1 MKKETP
7 KRAPDNKGNPEN
19 GVQQPSRQTPICCPH
34 SWPRSR
40 SSNREPAHGAPHAG
54 SLGNERERE
63 QQWQQ
68 MQDAGLE
75 EQADG
80 AGEGWGEVHPYCM
93 PLDGMRP
100 CGNAHAYVSLPLVVL
115 HGLQDC
121 V

>member
-1 MKKETP
+1 MVSSSPADRRQSVAPTVGLALAEATESRRTEHP
-7 KRAPDNKGNPEN
+7 MRAALAM
-19 GVQQPSRQTPICCPH
+19 R
-34 SWPRSR
+34 
-40 SSNREPAHGAPHAG
+40 
-54 SLGNERERE
+54 ERERE

-80 AGEGWGEVHPYCM
+80 AGEGWGEVNPYCM

-121 V
+121 GVVVVGAPENS